1 MMDFIE
7 NIDVDI
13 TKYLQTKRDDA
24 IKNILNIL
32 DVSDIQ
38 PAHRKKVRKVVLE
51 EVNEFYDTSIRVL
64 TYTQEKMNGV

>member
-1 MMDFIE
+1 MNFIE

-32 DVSDIQ
+32 DISDIQ
-38 PAHRKKVRKVVLE
+38 SSHRKKVRKVVLE
-51 EVNEFYDTSIRVL
+51 EINEFYDTSIRVL
-64 TYTQEKMNGV
+64 TYTQEKMNGF

>member
-1 MMDFIE
+1 MNFIE

-38 PAHRKKVRKVVLE
+38 SAHRKKVRKVVLE
-51 EVNEFYDTSIRVL
+51 EINEFYDTSIRVL